1 MEEFSAKVRRRRL
14 PERLMRSALSIAP
27 QRRPLEWDEVV
38 ANQCLYHR
46 AGGGWQ
52 LAFDDSQLAIGARL
66 LRSRLFPARQH
77 SHEGHART
85 ASLRTASL
93 SKRFEE
99 FLNLHRGHA
108 AGSGGG
114 DGLAVAA
121 VLHVATGEHA
131 GHLGEHVIV

>member
-1 MEEFSAKVRRRRL
+1 ANVRRRRL

-27 QRRPLEWDEVV
+27 QRRPLEWDQGV
-38 ANQCLYHR
+38 ANECLYHR

-52 LAFDDSQLAIGARL
+52 LAFGGSRSQLAIGGRL
-66 LRSRLFPARQH
+66 LGSGLFAARQRSRK
-77 SHEGHART
+77 GHART
-85 ASLRTASL
+85 ASLTTVSL

-99 FLNLHRGHA
+99 FFNLHRGHA
-108 AGSGGG
+108 AGSCGG

-131 GHLGEHVIV
+131 